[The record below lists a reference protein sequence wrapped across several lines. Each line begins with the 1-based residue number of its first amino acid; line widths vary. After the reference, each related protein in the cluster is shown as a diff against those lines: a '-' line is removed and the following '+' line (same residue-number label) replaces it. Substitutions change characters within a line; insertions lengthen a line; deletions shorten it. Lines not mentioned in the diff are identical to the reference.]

1 MADQLFIDSSGEV
14 VPVPSDQVAGAAQ
27 LGWVPA
33 SPKQVADYQLEQKY
47 GGAGEAAKAFG
58 EHAASAATMGLSDVA
73 ERALGVSTPEAMA
86 GREKAHP
93 IASGAGTAAG
103 VVAPLLATMGGSAV
117 ESAGPLARAAELSAP
132 SLIAKAGAA
141 TTEAVRTALPV
152 GETAIGRIAARAAS
166 SGAGSAIEGAAY
178 GLGQVVHE
186 AALGDPDLTAQ
197 SALGTIGL
205 STILAGGL
213 GAGGGFLAEVMPE
226 ILPRDLGAKVSSL
239 LETSEGHS
247 NLNATNARPGEI
259 RKVFT
264 AKGEESATKIGLGAR
279 DLGII
284 RNPFTDSP
292 DAIASRATTVKTQ
305 AGQEIERIV
314 GEAAGGAERTGFG
327 AIRSDVEGPIAK
339 ALKSQGTTFAVGEQF
354 EALLN
359 RFGQAYEGK
368 TLDLNG
374 LWKLKQ
380 DIGDFIYRQGKVID
394 PWAKEL
400 NTPLKRVYDH
410 IDGLIERGIKEG
422 SGVEAVTAWN
432 DANRTF
438 EVSSTMERLAQKGI
452 ERSAENNAVH
462 LTGQVGTMAGLVA
475 GGPVGGA
482 VMGAASEAVRR
493 RGASALGWAARGL
506 RDAIDGDAVGAVVNK
521 TADAIAAQRH
531 AGDDLIAQA
540 AGSAPEKVATLSLL
554 ERLNRSTQTKITTGI
569 SAVLRGG
576 VTAGRGEVEAGIAS
590 AFGRSPGDARAAFQ
604 KRAAQVRQLN
614 NDPALMQGK
623 LQAQTDDWHEHAP
636 NTAQALQV
644 TTARAV
650 AFLASKLPVQ
660 GGAGPLAGKG
670 APGRSEISKFTR
682 YYEAVQHPLSV
693 LKQAAAGTLTPE
705 AVEALQA
712 VYPQLY
718 EQMKATA
725 VAKMA
730 GRSNIPYRQKLMLS
744 MLVGQDLDGS
754 MASAARNFALYA
766 SQPAGPMKQL
776 GRGVPKAGKI
786 TLANRMLTPSQASA
800 QRKP

>member
-1 MADQLFIDSSGEV
+1 MDDQFFIDSSGEV
-14 VPVPSDQVAGAAQ
+14 TPVPADQAAGAAQ

-47 GGAGEAAKAFG
+47 GTPGQGAVAFG

-73 ERALGVSTPEAMA
+73 ERALGVPPEGMA
-86 GREKAHP
+86 GREKANP
-93 IASGAGTAAG
+93 VASGVGTAAG
-103 VVAPLLATMGGSAV
+103 VVAPLVATMGGSAV
-117 ESAGPLARAAELSAP
+117 ESAAELSAP
-132 SLIAKAGAA
+132 ALIAKAGSA
-141 TTEAVRTALPV
+141 TADAVRAALPV
-152 GETAIGRIAARAAS
+152 GETAVGRIAARAAS

-213 GAGGGFLAEVMPE
+213 GAAGGFLSEAMPE
-226 ILPRDLGAKVSSL
+226 ILPRDLGAKVSDL
-239 LETSEGHS
+239 LAQSEGHS

-264 AKGEESATKIGLGAR
+264 AKGEESATKIGLEAR

-292 DAIASRATTVKTQ
+292 EAIASRATTVKAQ
-305 AGQEIERIV
+305 AGQALDRIV
-314 GEAAGGAERTGFG
+314 SEAAPEAMQTGFG
-327 AIRSDVEGPIAK
+327 AIRSDVEAPIVK
-339 ALKSQGTTFAVGEQF
+339 ALKAQGSTFAVGEQF
-354 EALLN
+354 EALLD
-359 RFGQAYEGK
+359 RYGQAYEGR
-368 TLDLNG
+368 TLDLND

-380 DIGDFIYRQGKVID
+380 DVGDFIYRQGKVID

-410 IDGLIERGIKEG
+410 IDGLIESGIKDA
-422 SGVEAVTAWN
+422 SGADAVKAWT

-482 VMGAASEAVRR
+482 AMGAASEAVRR
-493 RGASALGWAARGL
+493 RGASALGWAARSL
-506 RDAIDGDAVGAVVNK
+506 REAIDGEAVGAVVNK
-521 TADAIAAQRH
+521 TADAIAAERH
-531 AGDDLIAQA
+531 AGDDLIAHA
-540 AGSAPEKVATLSLL
+540 AGTAPEKVATLGLL

-576 VTAGRGEVEAGIAS
+576 VTAGRGEAEAGIAS
-590 AFGRSPGDARAAFQ
+590 AFGRSPEDARAAFQ

-614 NDPALMQGK
+614 SDPALMQGK
-623 LQAQTDDWHEHAP
+623 LQAQTEDWHEHAP

-650 AFLASKLPVQ
+650 SFLASKLPVQ

-670 APGRSEISKFTR
+670 APSRNEVSKFGR
-682 YYEAVQHPLSV
+682 YYKAVQHPLSV

-705 AVEALQA
+705 AIEALQT

-766 SQPAGPMKQL
+766 SQPTGPA
-776 GRGVPKAGKI
+776 RGVTKAGKI